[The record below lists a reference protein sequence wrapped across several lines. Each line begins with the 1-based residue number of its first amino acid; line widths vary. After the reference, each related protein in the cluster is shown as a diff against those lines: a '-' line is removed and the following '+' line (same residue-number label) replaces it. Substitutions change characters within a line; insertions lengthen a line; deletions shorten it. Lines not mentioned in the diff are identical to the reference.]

1 MYAFAFIPDLDGN
14 TPLLIAYM
22 KGNGNLCRTLVRAG
36 ACLGSMNKDGITI
49 FNYQVATK
57 QLLYRLLDSL
67 TQEAPWSDKDCCL
80 ECGTKFSLTMR
91 KHHWYCK
98 NKKNYLLVMEFKRV
112 TEHEIR
118 SCR

>member
-1 MYAFAFIPDLDGN
+1 MFLAEKHVCILLSLYISDLDGN

-22 KGNGNLCRTLVRAG
+22 KGNGNLCRTLVKAG

-91 KHHWYCK
+91 KHHWYC
-98 NKKNYLLVMEFKRV
+98 
-112 TEHEIR
+112 
-118 SCR
+118 